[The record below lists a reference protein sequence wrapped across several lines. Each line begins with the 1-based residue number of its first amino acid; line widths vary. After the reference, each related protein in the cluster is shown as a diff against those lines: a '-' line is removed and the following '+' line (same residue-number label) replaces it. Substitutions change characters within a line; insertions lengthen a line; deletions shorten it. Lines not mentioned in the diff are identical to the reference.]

1 LGYYGVIEVGAA
13 LGLLGFALLE
23 RPLSVFYLTL
33 VIGGLLVLGLM
44 QIFDGHGPLRPVR
57 VGR

>member
-1 LGYYGVIEVGAA
+1 VGAG

-23 RPLSVFYLTL
+23 RPLSAFYLTL

-44 QIFDGHGPLRPVR
+44 QIFDGRGPLRPLR
-57 VGR
+57 AGR